1 MSHDFIGDLLNALT
15 RVLSPDAARLK
26 EVLILSGMP
35 EEAENL
41 RYLGFNRQV
50 VNQDGRRLEFS
61 AVAVVNNRRIAHW
74 RLSGVAQT
82 LSQMVFHP
90 RWTRNPLNLFL
101 NSLRCDPPMMD
112 LLASAGGDYTLIGI
126 LTVTE
131 TTGRGL
137 FKRHHRSVRPVV
149 AVTDIP
155 AAELETVVAFENRNE
170 VRQVKV
176 RGLPVY
182 RRVSRKPPPH

>member
-15 RVLSPDAARLK
+15 RILTPDAVRLK
-26 EVLILSGMP
+26 EILILSGMP
-35 EEAENL
+35 EETDNL

-50 VNQDGRRLEFS
+50 VDQDGRRLEFS
-61 AVAVVNNRRIAHW
+61 AVAVVNNRRVAHW

-90 RWTRNPLNLFL
+90 HWTHNPLNLFL
-101 NSLRCDPPMMD
+101 NLLRCNSPMMD

-131 TTGRGL
+131 TIGRGL
-137 FKRHHRSVRPVV
+137 FKRHYRSVRPVV
-149 AVTDIP
+149 AVTGID
-155 AAELETVVAFENRNE
+155 AAGLQTVVAFEERNE
-170 VRQVKV
+170 IRQVKL
-176 RGLPVY
+176 RGLPFY
-182 RRVSRKPPPH
+182 RRVSRKPPPR